1 MVAACALSAR
11 AKDHAPAVKAQPA
24 TSGHELFTREWLP
37 NDSRAHGGDGL
48 GPVFNDSSCVACH
61 NQGGTGGAGPA
72 SKNVDILT
80 AFSVPQ
86 NDAGFQQ
93 PEIPHAL
100 FNSVFGGLAPQLP
113 TPQPGKTPHVPTAAE
128 KKLAKQ
134 REKEE
139 LTKVHPGFASSRSL
153 VLHHFGTDPKYA
165 AWRAGIMN
173 GQMQFRFGQTS
184 SMDSGFVF
192 TPEIQQL
199 RNDVE
204 SNRGGMVGAT
214 VQVGN
219 VQISRSQR
227 NPSALFGVGL
237 IDAIPDA
244 AILATAREEAAKY
257 PAVAGRPSKQK
268 DGKLGRFGWKAQKAS
283 LQDFALTAC
292 AVELGLNVPGHEQGG
307 VPLKPDYKAPGLD
320 MNQAECNALVAY
332 LKALPQPER
341 HPGTGQEAATIRAGH
356 TLFAS
361 TGCAACHAEKLGSV
375 NGLYSDLLLH
385 DMGPELGD
393 TGNYGVFTPDSPEE
407 EQDQPLQEAN
417 GGNPFNR
424 PSPQVKLTP
433 AQLAKVVGA
442 MRQEWRTPPLWGV
455 RDSGPYLHDGR
466 ADTLEQAIAF
476 HGGQAAGVTTKFFQ
490 LKPEERQQ
498 VIAFLK
504 SLTAPDQTALEPSEL
519 VDSGTPTAPNRGV
532 LVARPANFAV
542 ARPMA
547 KVSRPE

>member
-1 MVAACALSAR
+1 MNCS
-11 AKDHAPAVKAQPA
+11 PANGCR
-24 TSGHELFTREWLP
+24 TI
-37 NDSRAHGGDGL
+37 RAHGGDGL

-86 NDAGFQQ
+86 NDAGFTQ

-113 TPQPGKTPHVPTAAE
+113 TPQPGKAPHVPTAAE
-128 KKLAKQ
+128 KKLARQ

-153 VLHHFGTDPKYA
+153 VLHHFGTDPEYA

-184 SMDSGFVF
+184 SMDSSFAF
-192 TPEIQQL
+192 TPEIQEL
-199 RNDVE
+199 RNDVQN
-204 SNRGGMVGAT
+204 NRGGMVGAT

-244 AILATAREEAAKY
+244 AILAMAREETAKY

-332 LKALPQPER
+332 LKALPPPEH
-341 HPGTGQEAATIRAGH
+341 HPGDGQEAATIRQGH
-356 TLFAS
+356 KLFAS

-393 TGNYGVFTPDSPEE
+393 TGNYGVFTPNSPEE
-407 EQDQPLQEAN
+407 EQQDQPLQEAN
-417 GGNPFNR
+417 GGNPFGR
-424 PSPQVKLTP
+424 PSAQAKLTP

-476 HGGQAAGVTTKFFQ
+476 HGGQAASTTAKFFH

-504 SLTAPDQTALEPSEL
+504 SLTAPDQKALEPSEL
-519 VDSGTPTAPNRGV
+519 VKTDMPAGAGHAPLLAHRGGPGLATR
-532 LVARPANFAV
+532 LVE
-542 ARPMA
+542 
-547 KVSRPE
+547 VSRPE